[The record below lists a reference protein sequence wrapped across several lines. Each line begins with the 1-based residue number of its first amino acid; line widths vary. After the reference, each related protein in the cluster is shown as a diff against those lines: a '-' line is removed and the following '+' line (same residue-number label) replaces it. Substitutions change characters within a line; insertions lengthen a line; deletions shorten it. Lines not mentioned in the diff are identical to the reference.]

1 MFSPKV
7 RQTIYAVGTIAT
19 GLLGILSLWQIID
32 PATASVV
39 NAGLAGVLSL
49 LGAGAAGTAVV
60 AVNKQRNDG
69 TFDPTPQLDPA
80 QAVITGVQAAI
91 AAKEAA
97 DRELT
102 RVQEAIS
109 DAIENVPVLGPLA
122 SEVLDQVT
130 KGIPR

>member
-19 GLLGILSLWQIID
+19 ALLGVLSLWQIVD
-32 PATASVV
+32 PNTASVV

-49 LGAGAAGTAVV
+49 LGAGAAGTAAV

-69 TFDPTPQLDPA
+69 TFDPAPQLDPA

-122 SEVLDQVT
+122 SEVLDRVT